1 MMWVKKQERQGSGM
15 ARIRRHPG
23 RFIVLGILLCLA
35 VCTGILLYRSK
46 YCLTEAQYTIQSD
59 KIISPVRVVQLTD
72 LHNSTFGRDNET
84 LAELV
89 ALAQPDLIFIT
100 GDLLNANVERT
111 DIATGVITKLSA
123 IAPVYVSLGNHETEY
138 LERYGTD
145 LIPLYQDAGA
155 TVLEQDYMDVTVHG
169 QNLRIGGLYSYCLS
183 WRYLDSGGADPAEC
197 AFLSEFQDT
206 DAYTM
211 LLCHMPV
218 CWIQG
223 NSLEDWDVD
232 CVFSGHIHGGQI
244 ILPGIGGVYAPDM
257 GWFPG
262 RLRGLYP
269 SADGTS
275 TVVLSSGLGNTEWIP
290 RFHNVPE
297 IVTVDFLPEPAA

>member
-72 LHNSTFGRDNET
+72 LHNSTFGRDNEK

-89 ALAQPDLIFIT
+89 AQAQPDLIFIT

>member
-1 MMWVKKQERQGSGM
+1 MMWDEKQERQGSEM

-23 RFIVLGILLCLA
+23 RYIALGILLCLA

-59 KIISPVRVVQLTD
+59 KITSPVRVVQLTD
-72 LHNSTFGRDNET
+72 LHNSTFGRDNEK

-89 ALAQPDLIFIT
+89 AQAQPDLIFIT

-111 DIATGVITKLSA
+111 DIATGIITKLSA

-138 LERYGTD
+138 FERYGTD

-155 TVLEQDYMDVTVHG
+155 TVLEQDYVDVTVNG

-297 IVTVDFLPEPAA
+297 VVTVDSLPEPAA

>member
-72 LHNSTFGRDNET
+72 LHNSTFGRDNEK

-89 ALAQPDLIFIT
+89 AQAQPDLIFIT
-100 GDLLNANVERT
+100 GDYLNPKLERT

-155 TVLEQDYMDVTVHG
+155 TVLEQDYVDVTVHG

-262 RLRGLYP
+262 RLRGPYP
-269 SADGTS
+269 SADGKS

>member
-1 MMWVKKQERQGSGM
+1 M

-23 RFIVLGILLCLA
+23 RYIVLGILLCLA

-72 LHNSTFGRDNET
+72 LHNSTFGRDNEK

-89 ALAQPDLIFIT
+89 AQAQPDLIFIT

-155 TVLEQDYMDVTVHG
+155 TVLEQDYVDVTVHG

>member
-72 LHNSTFGRDNET
+72 LHNSTFGRDNEK

-89 ALAQPDLIFIT
+89 AQAQPDLIFIT

-155 TVLEQDYMDVTVHG
+155 TVLEQDYVDVTVHG

>member
-1 MMWVKKQERQGSGM
+1 M

-46 YCLTEAQYTIQSD
+46 YCLTEAQYTVQSD
-59 KIISPVRVVQLTD
+59 KITSPVRVVQLTD
-72 LHNSTFGRDNET
+72 LHNSTFGRDNEK

-89 ALAQPDLIFIT
+89 AQAQPDLIFIT

-111 DIATGVITKLSA
+111 DIATGIITKLSA

-155 TVLEQDYMDVTVHG
+155 TVLEQDYVDVTVHG

-183 WRYLDSGGADPAEC
+183 WRYLDRWGSGSGG
-197 AFLSEFQDT
+197 
-206 DAYTM
+206 
-211 LLCHMPV
+211 V
-218 CWIQG
+218 
-223 NSLEDWDVD
+223 
-232 CVFSGHIHGGQI
+232 CVFVGVSGHRRLHHAPVPYARLLDSGQ
-244 ILPGIGGVYAPDM
+244 
-257 GWFPG
+257 
-262 RLRGLYP
+262 
-269 SADGTS
+269 
-275 TVVLSSGLGNTEWIP
+275 
-290 RFHNVPE
+290 
-297 IVTVDFLPEPAA
+297 

>member
-72 LHNSTFGRDNET
+72 LHNSTFGRDNEK

-89 ALAQPDLIFIT
+89 AQAQPDLIFIT

-111 DIATGVITKLSA
+111 DIATGIITKLSA

-155 TVLEQDYMDVTVHG
+155 TVLEQDYVDVTVHG

>member
-1 MMWVKKQERQGSGM
+1 M

-23 RFIVLGILLCLA
+23 RYIVLGILLCLA

-59 KIISPVRVVQLTD
+59 KITSPVRVVQLTD
-72 LHNSTFGRDNET
+72 LHNSNFGRDNEK

-89 ALAQPDLIFIT
+89 AQAQPDLIFIT

-111 DIATGVITKLSA
+111 DIATEIITKLSA

-155 TVLEQDYMDVTVHG
+155 TVLEQDYVDVTVNG
-169 QNLRIGGLYSYCLS
+169 QNLRIGGLYGYCLS
-183 WRYLDSGGADPAEC
+183 WRYLDSGEADPAEC

-269 SADGTS
+269 SADGKS

>member
-1 MMWVKKQERQGSGM
+1 MPR
-15 ARIRRHPG
+15 RI
-23 RFIVLGILLCLA
+23 
-35 VCTGILLYRSK
+35 
-46 YCLTEAQYTIQSD
+46 
-59 KIISPVRVVQLTD
+59 
-72 LHNSTFGRDNET
+72 
-84 LAELV
+84 
-89 ALAQPDLIFIT
+89 
-100 GDLLNANVERT
+100 
-111 DIATGVITKLSA
+111 ITKLSA

-155 TVLEQDYMDVTVHG
+155 TVLEQDYVDVTVHG

-244 ILPGIGGVYAPDM
+244 VFRESAACMPRIWDGSREDCGDCILRQTGNPRWYCPRGWGTLNGSPD
-257 GWFPG
+257 
-262 RLRGLYP
+262 
-269 SADGTS
+269 S
-275 TVVLSSGLGNTEWIP
+275 TTCRRS
-290 RFHNVPE
+290 
-297 IVTVDFLPEPAA
+297 

>member
-59 KIISPVRVVQLTD
+59 KITSPVRVVQLTD
-72 LHNSTFGRDNET
+72 LHNSTFGRDNEK

-89 ALAQPDLIFIT
+89 AQAQPDLIFIT

-111 DIATGVITKLSA
+111 DIATGIITKLSA

-155 TVLEQDYMDVTVHG
+155 TVLEQDYVDVTVHG

>member
-59 KIISPVRVVQLTD
+59 KITSPVRVVQLTD
-72 LHNSTFGRDNET
+72 LHNSTFGRDNEK

-89 ALAQPDLIFIT
+89 AQAQPDLIFIT

-155 TVLEQDYMDVTVHG
+155 TVLEQDYVDVTVHG